1 MVLMRSNVL
10 CLQDGE
16 CGANLMRLEGPDGS
30 LRHLEGE
37 PGPVYNLFAFPA
49 EDNFAGGLLSRCDW
63 AEAAYRMVSLC
74 CAWP

>member
-1 MVLMRSNVL
+1 MLQL
-10 CLQDGE
+10 ICFTFACLQDGE

-49 EDNFAGGLLSRCDW
+49 EDNFAGQ
-63 AEAAYRMVSLC
+63 AARAV
-74 CAWP
+74 AGQA